1 MEPRP
6 VTASAPQLLW
16 HAGVSLAEIAWAMA
30 TWLYANAWWLGL
42 IGAMAWCGWAVLQR
56 HLATKALEKR
66 TYVELRPSRQ
76 FEPSSEEI
84 LRFGAQLIR
93 AASAG
98 PWWTPKNARSV
109 RIRLRADGS
118 KPLIYRIEG
127 PASAQ
132 HLLQQTPYARVRTEP
147 ARPVRDEQHNHTVRS
162 VFVLHG
168 AAGSRLRDVPLEPDP
183 LQPLIDAVADLRAD
197 LGDLAEL
204 CLDLSPA
211 STWRLRARRKQVVDA
226 ARQRAR
232 HESRQEA
239 QWMTQDA
246 ATMEDTLSR
255 QVTRLLVPK
264 EQRGGEGRRLL
275 MTPRPTRVDRDKAL
289 GKLAEDTGLVR
300 VQLLV
305 RCASDT
311 AGRAQRRL
319 RHIEAALDV
328 YAART
333 RLSSSGWSFGPL
345 RFGPD
350 RWPWR
355 DRFDQRWA
363 SGLIRPARDSWAQ
376 ITELAG
382 LLKPPTMHAR
392 LPVLDG
398 DIPTFEPGKDL
409 LPQGWH
415 RGPDGHERL
424 IATREADTL
433 FEVQVGKAGW
443 GKTMRALVQA
453 VAVAHSRGGLAFVD
467 PHRDSWATIAP
478 YLAHP
483 GIMRRAWLIDLT
495 IRDPQDHLACW
506 NPLGMTSG
514 QAPHEVVAATV
525 DAFATS
531 LGWGDTNTPRAITI
545 LTKAVEALAAV
556 NAQAVAA
563 RAEDCQATVFQIRP
577 LLTDPLFRKL
587 IVDRLD
593 TEQARWWITSFPEIP
608 KEALPTVLN
617 PLDRLAT
624 SPVIKAFLGNPTG
637 NYNIR
642 HAMDRSK
649 IVWICPAGTGPTD
662 RLLISLLVRDL
673 LRAGLS
679 RRDITERD
687 RKPFRLYLDE
697 LISLD
702 GAASSS
708 LAEITEQ
715 LRKFAVRMHGMTQ
728 LLHRLSGDVRTTLL
742 QNASCLS
749 TTAGS
754 VEAIRHITDQWGNQI
769 NPAEAAE
776 LDRYHHWASFTVAGK
791 RIGPLLIRGP
801 ELNEVFSDL
810 ARPSKVRALARAAHT
825 NTGAKPLAELTAV
838 ASTHEAAVRTFLTRH
853 HPGPGTKCGPGP
865 GTRDGRSRPSNPNP
879 ATPGT
884 SSDDTTTEELYA

>member
-16 HAGVSLAEIAWAMA
+16 NAGVSLAEIAWALA
-30 TWLYANAWWLGL
+30 AWLYANAWWLGL
-42 IGAMAWCGWAVLQR
+42 IGTALWCGWAVLQR
-56 HLATKALEKR
+56 HLAAKALDKR

-76 FEPSSEEI
+76 FEPTGEEI

-109 RIRLRADGS
+109 RIRLRADGT
-118 KPLIYRIEG
+118 KPLTYRVEG
-127 PASAQ
+127 PASAR

-147 ARPVRDEQHNHTVRS
+147 VRPVRDKQRDHTVRS

-168 AAGSRLRDVPLEPDP
+168 MAGSRLRDVPLEPDP
-183 LQPLIDAVADLRAD
+183 LQPLIDAVADVRAD
-197 LGDLAEL
+197 LGDLAEV

-211 STWRLRARRKQVVDA
+211 SKWRLRARRWQVVDA
-226 ARQRAR
+226 ARQKAR
-232 HESRQEA
+232 RESKREA
-239 QWMTQDA
+239 RWMTQDA
-246 ATMEDTLSR
+246 ATMEDTLSW
-255 QVTRLLVPK
+255 QATKLLVPP

-275 MTPRPTRVDRDKAL
+275 MTPRPPRVDRDKAL

-311 AGRAQRRL
+311 VGRAERRL
-319 RHIEAALDV
+319 RHIETALDV

-333 RLSSSGWSFGPL
+333 RLSSSGWSWGPL

-355 DRFDQRWA
+355 HRFDQRWA

-376 ITELAG
+376 VAELAG
-382 LLKPPTMHAR
+382 LLKPPTVHAR
-392 LPVLDG
+392 LPVLNSDV
-398 DIPTFEPGKDL
+398 PTFEAGKDL

-453 VAVAHSRGGLAFVD
+453 VAVAHGRGGLAFVD
-467 PHRDSWATIAP
+467 PHRDSWATVAP

-483 GIMRRAWLIDLT
+483 GIMRRTQLFDLT
-495 IRDPQDHLACW
+495 IRDPQDRLACW
-506 NPLGMTSG
+506 NPLSMTSE

-531 LGWGDTNTPRAITI
+531 LGWGDANTPRAITI

-563 RAEDCQATVFQIRP
+563 RAENCQATVFQIRP

-587 IVDRLD
+587 VIDRLD
-593 TEQARWWITSFPEIP
+593 AEQTRWWMTSFPEIP

-617 PLDRLAT
+617 PLDRLAA
-624 SPVIKAFLGNPTG
+624 SPVIKAFLGSPTG
-637 NYNIR
+637 SYDIR

-649 IVWICPAGTGPTD
+649 VVWICPAGTGPTD
-662 RLLISLLVRDL
+662 RLLVSLLVRDM

-679 RRDITERD
+679 RRDIAERD

-715 LRKFAVRMHGMTQ
+715 LRKFQVRMHGMTQ
-728 LLHRLSGDVRTTLL
+728 LLHRLGSDVRTALL

-754 VEAIRHITDQWGNQI
+754 VEAIRIITDEWGGQV

-801 ELNEVFSDL
+801 ELNEVFGGL
-810 ARPSKVRALARAAHT
+810 ARPGKARALLTAAHT
-825 NTGAKPLAELTAV
+825 NTGAKPLAELTTI
-838 ASTHEAAVRTFLTRH
+838 ASGHEATVRAFLTRS
-853 HPGPGTKCGPGP
+853 GPGP
-865 GTRDGRSRPSNPNP
+865 SPGPAGSKPTGPNP
-879 ATPGT
+879 ASPATP
-884 SSDDTTTEELYA
+884 SDDTTAQELYA